1 MDARNLA
8 PSAVLRRTG
17 HFSWMRY
24 WPDLCAVKISRAH
37 LVTFAMVALAAVAT
51 IILYW
56 RYSTRPWTRDAQ
68 VRANVVGIAARV
80 AGPIIQIPIRD
91 NQAVKKGDL
100 LFEIDPSTFQATV
113 NNAEAKLK
121 QAQAAEVQAQQEFA
135 RQNVLYETKTND
147 LRDVQNA
154 QDSYVAAVANTAAAQ
169 ANLDTAKLNLDYTK
183 VFAPVDGYLTNVNTS
198 PGTYVNEGEQLL
210 ALVDSSSF
218 WIAAYFKETQLRH
231 IRDGA
236 KANITL
242 MGHDFQPFE
251 GEVVSVAWGIFLQD
265 GSTVDLL
272 PTVSQTI
279 DWVRL
284 PNRFPVRI
292 HVTGRPPV
300 PLRIGQTAS
309 VAIQDS

>member
-1 MDARNLA
+1 MCHWFDFRA
-8 PSAVLRRTG
+8 
-17 HFSWMRY
+17 MR
-24 WPDLCAVKISRAH
+24 ISRPH
-37 LVTFAMVALAAVAT
+37 IVTFAMVALAVVAT
-51 IILYW
+51 IVLYW

-68 VRANVVGIAARV
+68 VRANVVGIAPRV
-80 AGPIIQIPIRD
+80 AGPIIQIPVKD

-113 NNAEAKLK
+113 DNAEAKLK
-121 QAQAAEVQAQQEFA
+121 QAQAAEIQAQQELA
-135 RQNVLYETKTND
+135 RQTELYETKTVD

-154 QDSYVAAVANTAAAQ
+154 QDNYAAAIANTAAAQ
-169 ANLDTAKLNLDYTK
+169 ANLETAKLNLSYTK

-236 KANITL
+236 RAKITL
-242 MGHDFQPFE
+242 MGHDFEPFE
-251 GEVVSVAWGIFLQD
+251 GAVVSVAWGIFLQD
-265 GSTVDLL
+265 GSTVELL
-272 PTVSQTI
+272 PAVSQTI

-292 HVTGRPPV
+292 HVRGTPPV

-309 VAIQDS
+309 VAIEGS